1 MQSDSHTLRL
11 HYNAVLYNTMGIKNK
26 NSKSIVTRLLYQHTP
41 IDTAIYK

>member
-26 NSKSIVTRLLYQHTP
+26 NSKSIVTQFLYQHTP